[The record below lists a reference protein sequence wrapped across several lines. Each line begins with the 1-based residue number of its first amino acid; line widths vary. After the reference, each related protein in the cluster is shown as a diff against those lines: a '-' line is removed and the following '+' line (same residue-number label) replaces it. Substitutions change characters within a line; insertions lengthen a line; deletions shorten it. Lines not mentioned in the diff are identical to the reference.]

1 MLYFFLFF
9 QTEES
14 LKNLQKSIHPLAI
27 KKLKGLLDLKE
38 ELALATSE
46 RAFGQNGQNG
56 QNGQSGQNG
65 QNDQNGQNSHKI
77 KNEL

>member
-1 MLYFFLFF
+1 MCIMKKANKNVFLFLF

-38 ELALATSE
+38 ELALATNE
-46 RAFGQNGQNG
+46 KAFGQNGQNG
-56 QNGQSGQNG
+56 QNVQNV
-65 QNDQNGQNSHKI
+65 QNSKKI

>member
-1 MLYFFLFF
+1 MLTKNVFFF

-38 ELALATSE
+38 ELALASSE
-46 RAFGQNGQNG
+46 RAFDQNGQNG
-56 QNGQSGQNG
+56 QNGQ
-65 QNDQNGQNSHKI
+65 NSHKI
-77 KNEL
+77 RNEL

>member
-1 MLYFFLFF
+1 MLTKTFFFKF

-38 ELALATSE
+38 ELALASSE
-46 RAFGQNGQNG
+46 RAFDQNSQNG
-56 QNGQSGQNG
+56 
-65 QNDQNGQNSHKI
+65 QNGQNSHKI

>member
-46 RAFGQNGQNG
+46 RAFDQNG
-56 QNGQSGQNG
+56 
-65 QNDQNGQNSHKI
+65 QNGQNSHKI

>member
-1 MLYFFLFF
+1 MKNANKNVFFKF

-38 ELALATSE
+38 ELALASSE
-46 RAFGQNGQNG
+46 RAYGQNG
-56 QNGQSGQNG
+56 
-65 QNDQNGQNSHKI
+65 QNGQNSHKI

>member
-38 ELALATSE
+38 ELALASSE
-46 RAFGQNGQNG
+46 RAFDQNGQNG
-56 QNGQSGQNG
+56 QNGQK
-65 QNDQNGQNSHKI
+65 GQNSHKI